1 MKTLTNIGR
10 IVYAI
15 PFLIFGLF
23 HFLSANQM
31 ASSILNGWPA
41 NLFIVYLTGAA
52 LILAGISILINKV
65 ARTASLLL
73 ALFLLLTIALVHLPG
88 LANEETM
95 RMAMSNA
102 LKDMGLMG
110 AAIAFAGILKS

>member
-1 MKTLTNIGR
+1 MKTLTNVGR

-23 HFLSANQM
+23 HFLNGAQM
-31 ASSILNGWPA
+31 AERILNGWPA
-41 NLFIVYLTGAA
+41 NIFIVYLTGAA
-52 LILAGISILINKV
+52 LILAGISLIINKL

-73 ALFLLLTIALVHLPG
+73 ALFLLLTITLVHLPG
-88 LANEETM
+88 LANQETM
-95 RMAMSNA
+95 QMAMSNA

-110 AAIAFAGILKS
+110 AAIVIAGVVKS

>member
-15 PFLIFGLF
+15 PFLIFGIF
-23 HFLSANQM
+23 HFMNAGGM
-31 ASSILNGWPA
+31 AERILNGWPA
-41 NLFIVYLTGAA
+41 NVFIVYLTGAA
-52 LILAGISILINKV
+52 LILASISIIINKL

-88 LANEETM
+88 LANEDTM
-95 RMAMSNA
+95 QMAMSNA

-110 AAIAFAGILKS
+110 GAIILAGLLKS